1 MNDPHKW
8 KIWNAGVKVLGIAD
22 DMSTKLIML
31 EALYYEKSGREI
43 SGKIAIITNVF
54 LHQVF
59 VIKKFTM
66 RYKKVIALLQ
76 NLTRSIALIF

>member
-1 MNDPHKW
+1 
-8 KIWNAGVKVLGIAD
+8 
-22 DMSTKLIML
+22 MSTKLIML

-66 RYKKVIALLQ
+66 RYKKFIALLQ
-76 NLTRSIALIF
+76 NLTSSILLIFRLQKYVAKKEFINSSFSNLII

>member
-1 MNDPHKW
+1 
-8 KIWNAGVKVLGIAD
+8 
-22 DMSTKLIML
+22 MSTKLIML
-31 EALYYEKSGREI
+31 EGLYYEKSGREI

-66 RYKKVIALLQ
+66 RYEKVIALLQ
-76 NLTRSIALIF
+76 KLTRSILLIFRLVKSVGKLDRKNLAVFQT